1 MCLNLIIKKLES
13 LKITKVYGEDT
24 MIPLSGNEYNQFDLK
39 NLIFRRFTE
48 NSKINAQYQDCAVEI
63 FNVITGIQIY
73 FQKMKTGY
81 SAITSI

>member
-48 NSKINAQYQDCAVEI
+48 NSKINAQY
-63 FNVITGIQIY
+63 
-73 FQKMKTGY
+73 
-81 SAITSI
+81 

>member
-24 MIPLSGNEYNQFDLK
+24 MIPLFGNEYNQFNLK

-48 NSKINAQYQDCAVEI
+48 NSKINAQ
-63 FNVITGIQIY
+63 
-73 FQKMKTGY
+73 
-81 SAITSI
+81 

>member
-1 MCLNLIIKKLES
+1 
-13 LKITKVYGEDT
+13 
-24 MIPLSGNEYNQFDLK
+24 MIPLSGNEYNQFNLK
-39 NLIFRRFTE
+39 NLIFKRFTE
-48 NSKINAQYQDCAVEI
+48 NSKINAQYQDCTVEI